1 MTNTEIGKLYQD
13 RFLEVQAFAYAMCQN
28 KEDAEDI
35 VSQVF
40 AEMLENAGNIDPIGA
55 KQYLY
60 RSVHNRTINHYK
72 KNVNH
77 NDAISELDITDC
89 DTESYPELHKSIA
102 CLPDR
107 QAVAIYLHYW
117 QKMSLDQIANEMQ
130 IPTNT
135 VNTLLYRAKN
145 KLREMMRNG

>member
-1 MTNTEIGKLYQD
+1 MTNKIIETLYTSH
-13 RFLEVQAFAYAMCQN
+13 FEELKAFAYAMCQSN
-28 KEDAEDI
+28 EDAEDI

-40 AEMLENAGNIDPIGA
+40 AEILDNAGNLELNHP

-72 KNVNH
+72 RQAQRS
-77 NDAISELDITDC
+77 DAYSECLPDQDEC
-89 DTESYPELHKSIA
+89 QEYPELHNAIKD
-102 CLPDR
+102 LPDR

-117 QKMSLDQIANEMQ
+117 KQMDYEAIANEMQ
-130 IPTNT
+130 CPINT

-145 KLREMMRNG
+145 KLRELMTNG

>member
-28 KEDAEDI
+28 TEDAEDI

-40 AEMLENAGNIDPIGA
+40 AEMLENAGNIDPLGA

-77 NDAISELDITDC
+77 NDAISELEITDC
-89 DTESYPELHKSIA
+89 DSETHPELHKSIA
-102 CLPDR
+102 CLPDS
-107 QAVAIYLHYW
+107 QAVAIYLSFW
-117 QKMSLDQIANEMQ
+117 KKLSREQIADEMQ
-130 IPTNT
+130 IPIRT
-135 VNTLLYRAKN
+135 VDTLLYRAKN